1 MRLSLMGGWLLSVA
15 LAGMGGY
22 GLARSTDSGPV
33 PQQGPDLQT
42 QLEQQRALLVSLR
55 AQVGAL
61 DSRLTELARAPS
73 VAPLPT
79 ASSPLPA
86 ATALAAPPEA
96 EVDEEARER
105 ARVEAEALVSRGER
119 MVESAL
125 STGRWRQEDMLSL
138 RALLP
143 GMPKTQ
149 REAMLSRLITAYN
162 EGRLTQ
168 EETGPLF

>member
-33 PQQGPDLQT
+33 PQQGPDIQT
-42 QLEQQRALLVSLR
+42 QLERQQALLVSLR

-61 DSRLTELARAPS
+61 DSRLADLARAPS
-73 VAPLPT
+73 AAPLPT
-79 ASSPLPA
+79 LSAPLPA
-86 ATALAAPPEA
+86 ATALAAAPEE

-105 ARVEAEALVSRGER
+105 ARVEAEALVSRGDR
-119 MVESAL
+119 VVEAAL

-138 RALLP
+138 RAMLP
-143 GMPKTQ
+143 GMPKPQ
-149 REAMLSRLITAYN
+149 REALLSRLITAYN
-162 EGRLTQ
+162 ERRLTQ
-168 EETGPLF
+168 EEDGPLF